1 MEARREQTLPNVPF
15 PGNEPP
21 RKPLMEARD
30 IIHVYGAGAGAR
42 RALQGVSLALKG
54 GEMTLLMGPS
64 GSGKT
69 TLLSILG
76 CILTPT
82 SGTVYVAGE
91 AATRMPAEQLAAFRR
106 RHIGYVFQSYNL
118 FPTLTAEEN
127 VRIALDVRGLKGSDT
142 VVESQRALQTVGL
155 LHKAKSFP
163 AKLSG
168 GEQQRVAVARAL
180 VAAPSVILADEPTA
194 SLDSKNGMAVMEL
207 LKQLAIEPSRA
218 VLAVTHDPRTVP
230 FADRIL
236 HIEDGMIVNER
247 KRPEGI
253 PTVNDLSLARNQR
266 LAIREASAL
275 PLKFPTKNPDRER
288 HLEII
293 EANLHK
299 YVPDCGAPFTL
310 SDVVKA
316 RFAQRRKGGSPHTC
330 TAREDMLSIVADWDN
345 PDDALASQSDD
356 CLACLAEMFG
366 G

>member
-1 MEARREQTLPNVPF
+1 MGALREQLLPNVPLS
-15 PGNEPP
+15 GSEPA
-21 RKPLMEARD
+21 RKTLIEARD
-30 IIHVYGAGAGAR
+30 IVHVYGEGAGTR

-54 GEMTLLMGPS
+54 GELTLLMGPS

-76 CILTPT
+76 CILTPS

-91 AATRMPAEQLAAFRR
+91 PATRMPAEQLALFRR

-142 VVESQRALQTVGL
+142 VVASQRALQTVGL
-155 LHKAKSFP
+155 LHKAKAFP

-194 SLDSKNGMAVMEL
+194 SLDSRNGMAVMEL
-207 LKQLAIEPSRA
+207 LKQLAVEPTRA

-236 HIEDGMIVNER
+236 HIEDGLIVDER
-247 KRPEGI
+247 KRPVGI
-253 PTVNDLSLARNQR
+253 ATVNDLSLARNQR
-266 LAIREASAL
+266 MAIQETSAL
-275 PLKFPTKNPDRER
+275 PLKFPMKNPERER

-293 EANLHK
+293 KASLHK
-299 YVPDCGAPFTL
+299 YAPDSEAPFTL

-316 RFAQRRKGGSPHTC
+316 RFAQRRKDGSPHTC
-330 TAREDMLSIVADWDN
+330 SAREDMLAIVADWDN

-356 CLACLAEMFG
+356 CLASLADMFED
-366 G
+366 